1 MSRSLP
7 FPDSIVRPLDL
18 QRTAASIAA
27 NYGDD
32 GAIVITSGKDGIRIG
47 VHNLADSDLQD
58 ALCVAIHH
66 AVKKTLV

>member
-1 MSRSLP
+1 MSRALP
-7 FPDSIVRPLDL
+7 PPDGVVRPLDL
-18 QRTAASIAA
+18 QRTAASVAA

-47 VHNLADSDLQD
+47 VHNLTASDLQD

-66 AVKKTLV
+66 AVAKSLV